1 MKKRDWHK
9 KLWYIRLLYK
19 RLWILLI
26 LLLLLLSLAGC
37 GTAAEEGGD
46 AADPVNEKKQT
57 LQEELDALVLQLA
70 FEDTE
75 KTLPDL
81 SQDADNANFPAE
93 LVQQLHEA
101 LVAGTS
107 DALLRELDDANLR
120 INRKDFDYVPREGEE
135 LSLQEEEI
143 NTVLANQDEK
153 ASYDFYR
160 L

>member
-1 MKKRDWHK
+1 M
-9 KLWYIRLLYK
+9 
-19 RLWILLI
+19 LI

-46 AADPVNEKKQT
+46 AADSVNEKMQT

-75 KTLPDL
+75 KTLPNL
-81 SQDADNANFPAE
+81 SQDADIANFPAE

-120 INRKDFDYVPREGEE
+120 IKRKDFDYVPREGEE

-143 NTVLANQDEK
+143 NTVLANWDK
-153 ASYDFYR
+153 TASYDFYR
-160 L
+160 LDMDGMVWMRL